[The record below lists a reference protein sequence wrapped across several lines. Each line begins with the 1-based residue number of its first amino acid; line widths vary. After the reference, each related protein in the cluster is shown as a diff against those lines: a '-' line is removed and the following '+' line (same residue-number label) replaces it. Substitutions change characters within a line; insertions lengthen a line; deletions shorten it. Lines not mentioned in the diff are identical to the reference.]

1 MDDISTLENKKVG
14 KPYNVADD
22 RHVNFSWQPIVI
34 SIFNLSQFCA
44 P

>member
-22 RHVNFSWQPIVI
+22 RHVNFS
-34 SIFNLSQFCA
+34 
-44 P
+44 